1 MTTEELHEELR
12 KCGFCKIGT
21 GGGCDALVTHR
32 YPEFTDENWNT
43 EIMLT
48 ALEDASVPE
57 VGDRIHVS
65 IRHISNERSEIWHI
79 DGDPADNSTPTVHF
93 VLDTPEQVLAFA
105 RSVSCE
111 AA

>member
-21 GGGCDALVTHR
+21 GGGCDALVADIH
-32 YPEFTDENWNT
+32 PEFTDENWHT

-48 ALEDASVPE
+48 AFEDASVPE

-65 IRHISNERSEIWHI
+65 IRHI
-79 DGDPADNSTPTVHF
+79 DGDESDNSTPTVHF